1 MHAKFLFI
9 LKIIEYINVLFYM
22 DNGPQFDDVSCKN
35 CKYFFAKGIM
45 AELEKSILI
54 RVSGGVWL

>member
-1 MHAKFLFI
+1 
-9 LKIIEYINVLFYM
+9 M